1 MTAHDVSNEPR
12 SRRALLAGLLGGAG
26 VWAASL
32 VSQAARALAAAGDP
46 IRMGRLNKAS
56 STATT
61 LQTKTSAAAYQVTQ
75 IGGGAAVKG
84 VATNGRSIM
93 GVAGHD
99 GTGVWAYSPDHYGV
113 HAECPDGEA
122 IYAHSNH
129 TAITAISGT
138 KGLDV
143 MASKVGIHAWGGER
157 AAEFEG
163 PILLTGVQDMMI
175 QGSAPAAPIGA
186 VARFFARDD
195 GSGKMQICV
204 RFPTGAVQ
212 VIATEP

>member
-1 MTAHDVSNEPR
+1 MTAQEISNEPR

-32 VSQAARALAAAGDP
+32 VSQAAPALAAAGDP

-84 VATNGRSIM
+84 VATNGRAIM
-93 GVAGHD
+93 GVAGSD

-113 HAECPDGEA
+113 HAECPDGVA
-122 IYAHSNH
+122 IYGHSGH
-129 TAITAISGT
+129 IAIHAIGGT
-138 KGLDV
+138 KGIDT
-143 MASKVGIHAWGGER
+143 SGSQVGIHAWGGVR

-163 PILLTGVQDMMI
+163 PIFLPESRT
-175 QGSAPAAPIGA
+175 
-186 VARFFARDD
+186 
-195 GSGKMQICV
+195 C
-204 RFPTGAVQ
+204 
-212 VIATEP
+212 